1 MKLSNLP
8 VVSHNFCSHTHT
20 PAHNGSGFR
29 RSVRIRSRPWIILMC
44 WNAPSQTYH
53 KWNYQPGS
61 SSQAKQNK
69 TDIMLIDW
77 SCYRYAPLCDVR
89 RSMGCECGRVPG
101 GKTSWKNLAAK
112 PKAAWEEVNDVSI
125 FTTQFGCG
133 VGEERSSSNSST
145 MSWSKF
151 VLRPAIRT
159 DIFCFITIISL
170 QLVSWEDHCTVLGW
184 LLDSTLQL
192 NIPKLTA

>member
-1 MKLSNLP
+1 MRQLQPHYANSL
-8 VVSHNFCSHTHT
+8 VRSQGLGWMHTHSNASWGT
-20 PAHNGSGFR
+20 QPEC
-29 RSVRIRSRPWIILMC
+29 RIDEACGLCGVSFFLPYFTLLFHTRL
-44 WNAPSQTYH
+44 PSLLR
-53 KWNYQPGS
+53 
-61 SSQAKQNK
+61 
-69 TDIMLIDW
+69 MLIDW